1 MKMLS
6 FSGGSLL
13 LTLSIFAA
21 AALRSY
27 AAPFQNGSFESPALT
42 PGASVNLPAGSTNAL
57 TGWTVGTTGLV
68 SFANGPALGIS
79 PVDGVQH
86 IGFNGGDT
94 PPGGSIAQSF
104 STLVGHSYRVGF
116 YVGRIGSGS
125 GTMSLHAEVKSST
138 GELLGSLTG
147 TAPVSPGY
155 SEAQTFTFT
164 AVTDTSTLTFV
175 DASTATAGVD
185 MLLDNVSVAP
195 VIECVQPPGGLV
207 SWWKGEGDGN
217 DAAGTNSSTLMSGIT
232 FPDGKVGQ
240 AFNFNGVDSQVRFGN
255 TVGNFGTNDFTID
268 FWIRTTATRLESVIE
283 KWPVCG
289 HASMFT
295 VRMGGPGVGAGKLNA
310 VLEQDEVGSNQNSLI
325 SARQVNDGLFHHVAL
340 VRKSTSATFYID
352 GILDSTASSPG
363 ITRISNSVDLVA
375 GRSVCVGIDGTANFT
390 GQLDEISIYNRPLSL
405 AEIQSIYNAGSAGK
419 CTAAPQSCIAPP
431 SGLVSWWPGESDA
444 SDRVDGNGGS
454 LIGGV
459 SFTNGMVGKAFDFN
473 GIDGQISFGNTVG
486 NFDTN
491 DFTIDFWIRTTSTRL
506 QSVVEKW
513 PTCGFASLW
522 YVRMNGSPVA
532 GAAGLLALEMSSDTL
547 GNDRTVVL

>member
-104 STLVGHSYRVGF
+104 STLVGQSYRVGF

-295 VRMGGPGVGAGKLNA
+295 
-310 VLEQDEVGSNQNSLI
+310 I
-325 SARQVNDGLFHHVAL
+325 S
-340 VRKSTSATFYID
+340 
-352 GILDSTASSPG
+352 
-363 ITRISNSVDLVA
+363 SVS
-375 GRSVCVGIDGTANFT
+375 RSFF
-390 GQLDEISIYNRPLSL
+390 S
-405 AEIQSIYNAGSAGK
+405 
-419 CTAAPQSCIAPP
+419 
-431 SGLVSWWPGESDA
+431 
-444 SDRVDGNGGS
+444 
-454 LIGGV
+454 
-459 SFTNGMVGKAFDFN
+459 
-473 GIDGQISFGNTVG
+473 
-486 NFDTN
+486 
-491 DFTIDFWIRTTSTRL
+491 
-506 QSVVEKW
+506 
-513 PTCGFASLW
+513 ASL
-522 YVRMNGSPVA
+522 VVICDA
-532 GAAGLLALEMSSDTL
+532 TVL
-547 GNDRTVVL
+547 G